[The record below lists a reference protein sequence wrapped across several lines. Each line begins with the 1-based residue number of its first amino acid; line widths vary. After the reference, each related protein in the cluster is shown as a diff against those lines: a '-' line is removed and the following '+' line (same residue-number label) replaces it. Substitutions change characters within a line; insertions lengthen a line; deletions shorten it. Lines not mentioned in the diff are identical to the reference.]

1 MGSKPARPELSSAGS
16 RPKSTAS
23 VETSNT
29 GAPLPVIGA
38 PAGRV
43 LDVPSISRPTL
54 AVDALL
60 MRDTEGSLRVVMPE
74 GDASQLNGTAE
85 DVLSLCNGENTV
97 EGIARAV
104 SEVYSVDRADALDD
118 VRSVIRQFLELQIVN
133 LSMGGSSNE

>member
-1 MGSKPARPELSSAGS
+1 
-16 RPKSTAS
+16 
-23 VETSNT
+23 
-29 GAPLPVIGA
+29 
-38 PAGRV
+38 V

-60 MRDTEGSLRVVMPE
+60 MRDSEGSLRVVMPE